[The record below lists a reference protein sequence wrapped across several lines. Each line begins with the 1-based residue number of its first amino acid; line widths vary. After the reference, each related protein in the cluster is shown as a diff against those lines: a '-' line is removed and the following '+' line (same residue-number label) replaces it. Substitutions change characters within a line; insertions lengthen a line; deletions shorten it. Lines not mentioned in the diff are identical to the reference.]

1 MSNRHLRY
9 FVDLAELAEPHLRGS
24 RQRDWLGRLDT
35 EVANFVRRCTG
46 RWEPG
51 HAPEDGLRLVSAL
64 WHFWYLRGHYAA
76 GRQWLDRA
84 LDAAPGAPGAAVAKA
99 LAAAGQLAYL
109 QCDYLT
115 SAERLSSA
123 RVIFADLG
131 DALGVATVL
140 QSLGCVA
147 REQGDYARSRE
158 LHTDSER
165 RWRAAGHRDGVAR
178 SANYL
183 GFVAWLEGDPVRA
196 REQSER
202 GLAFFQTSGD
212 GEGLAWS
219 LLIQGAAAA
228 YAGDVLAADALLD
241 ESRRR
246 SEVTGY
252 REGVA
257 WSLNQLGVVAG
268 RRDDWVEARTS
279 ATGEPA

>member
-1 MSNRHLRY
+1 M
-9 FVDLAELAEPHLRGS
+9 
-24 RQRDWLGRLDT
+24 
-35 EVANFVRRCTG
+35 
-46 RWEPG
+46 
-51 HAPEDGLRLVSAL
+51 
-64 WHFWYLRGHYAA
+64 
-76 GRQWLDRA
+76 
-84 LDAAPGAPGAAVAKA
+84 AKA

-147 REQGDYARSRE
+147 REQGDYARSRA

-183 GFVAWLEGDPVRA
+183 GFVAWLEGDPVLA

-202 GLAFFQTSGD
+202 GLAFFQTSG
-212 GEGLAWS
+212 
-219 LLIQGAAAA
+219 
-228 YAGDVLAADALLD
+228 
-241 ESRRR
+241 
-246 SEVTGY
+246 
-252 REGVA
+252 
-257 WSLNQLGVVAG
+257 
-268 RRDDWVEARTS
+268 
-279 ATGEPA
+279 